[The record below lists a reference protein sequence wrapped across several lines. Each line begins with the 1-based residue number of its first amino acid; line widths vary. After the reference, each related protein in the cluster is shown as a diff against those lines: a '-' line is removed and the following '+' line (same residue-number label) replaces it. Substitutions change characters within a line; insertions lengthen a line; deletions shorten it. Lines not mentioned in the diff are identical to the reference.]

1 MCEQNNYSVNKFNQ
15 ISKIWLMK
23 NIAKFLQKKNYCI
36 LINN

>member
-23 NIAKFLQKKNYCI
+23 NIAKFLQKKKI
-36 LINN
+36 IVF